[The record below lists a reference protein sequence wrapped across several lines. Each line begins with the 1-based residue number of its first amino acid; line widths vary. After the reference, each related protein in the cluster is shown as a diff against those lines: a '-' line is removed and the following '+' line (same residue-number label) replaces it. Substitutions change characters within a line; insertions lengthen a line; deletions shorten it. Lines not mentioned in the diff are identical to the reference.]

1 MLVNVVEL
9 SQKVLQISVSVFF
22 AAQSIVFTGLQDG
35 SLLAL
40 LSTTSKTPE
49 RATEASILLPLH
61 LFEFI

>member
-9 SQKVLQISVSVFF
+9 SQKVLQISVSIFL
-22 AAQSIVFTGLQDG
+22 QLKIVFTGLQDG

-49 RATEASILLPLH
+49 RATEASVLLPLH

>member
-9 SQKVLQISVSVFF
+9 SQKVLQISVSVFL
-22 AAQSIVFTGLQDG
+22 QLKIVFTGLQDG

-49 RATEASILLPLH
+49 RATEASVLLPLH

>member
-9 SQKVLQISVSVFF
+9 SQKVLQISVSIFL
-22 AAQSIVFTGLQDG
+22 QLKIVFTGLQDG

-49 RATEASILLPLH
+49 RATEASVLLPLH
-61 LFEFI
+61 LFEFL